1 METLVLYLSVDI
13 LAILLLY
20 IADKRKVKV
29 EKKGIIYKYKIFYVL
44 SLLMLLVLIGFRYIT
59 VGVDTKTYV
68 NAFYRVVEGTTTI
81 ADMNWLSVGYML
93 ILKLIGVFSKN
104 YVLLNCVIGLISLTF
119 LYKSI
124 WNSSKK
130 PTLSL
135 FIFICMNLY
144 YQMFNQSRQLLAVCI
159 VLYSFKYIKERNFK
173 MYLLYTL
180 LATSMHESAIIM
192 LPFYFITDYKINKKN
207 IFFYLVIILVA
218 YFGFEYL
225 ERLILLTS
233 YGKTYHGTD
242 YFVSSKT
249 SIINLVF
256 RFCLM
261 IFILIYSKKSIED
274 DTSNKYL
281 INFSIFCTLLQIL
294 TVRLYI
300 LARLSTYFYAFYILS
315 IPNTIA
321 SMEKSKINS
330 LIKYGVIVMFILY
343 HFVYFKFN
351 GEIAG
356 YDIYSFCFNKY
367 IS

>member
-1 METLVLYLSVDI
+1 MGTLVLYLSVDI
-13 LAILLLY
+13 LAVLLLY
-20 IADKRKVKV
+20 IADKRKVKP
-29 EKKGIIYKYKIFYVL
+29 EKKGVIYKYKFFYVL
-44 SLLMLLVLIGFRYIT
+44 SLLALLVIVGFRNIT
-59 VGVDTKTYV
+59 VGVDTTNYV
-68 NAFYRVVEGTTTI
+68 NAFYRVVEGISTP
-81 ADMNWLSVGYML
+81 ADMNWLSIGYML
-93 ILKLIGVFSKN
+93 TLKLIGVFSSN
-104 YVLLNCVIGLISLTF
+104 YVILNCVIGLISLTF

-124 WNSSKK
+124 WNNSEK

-135 FIFICMNLY
+135 FLFICMNLY

-173 MYLLYTL
+173 MYLIYTL

-207 IFFYLVIILVA
+207 VLFYFIAIFIA
-218 YFGFEYL
+218 YFGFGYL
-225 ERLILLTS
+225 EKLILLTE
-233 YGKTYHGTD
+233 YGKTYYGTD

-249 SIINLVF
+249 SVINLVF

-261 IFILIYSKKSIED
+261 IFILIYSKKSIEND
-274 DTSNKYL
+274 KNNKYL
-281 INFSIFCTLLQIL
+281 INFSIFCTLLQVL
-294 TVRLYI
+294 TLRLYI
-300 LARLSTYFYAFYILS
+300 LGRLTTYFYAFYILS

-321 SMEKSKINS
+321 SMERNKINT
-330 LIKYGVIVMFILY
+330 LIKYGVIIIFILY

-351 GEIAG
+351 STIAG